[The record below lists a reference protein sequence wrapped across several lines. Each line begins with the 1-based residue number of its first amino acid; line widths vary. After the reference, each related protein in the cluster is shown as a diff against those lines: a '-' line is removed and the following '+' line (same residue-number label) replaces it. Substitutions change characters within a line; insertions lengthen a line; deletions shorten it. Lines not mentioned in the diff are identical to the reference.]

1 MENFPF
7 QNQTMEANDHTWG
20 ILSFEFTSMYL
31 LSKKALKISVKA
43 RETAKSVGCL
53 QHKYEDLSL
62 DPPAL
67 T

>member
-1 MENFPF
+1 MG
-7 QNQTMEANDHTWG
+7 ANDHIWG
-20 ILSFEFTSMYL
+20 IVSFEFTSMYL

-43 RETAKSVGCL
+43 REMAELVGCL
-53 QHKYEDLSL
+53 QHKYENLSL